1 MNFNIHFLFLD
12 FETVCLK
19 NFPQN
24 FVLSCRIKQTRMPGP
39 RDYLE
44 SDIKRLFAFS
54 GNKCS
59 KPGCSR
65 PVIAEDGITVV
76 GKICHIEAASE
87 KGPRYNEDMS
97 DDDRRSYDNL
107 ILLCDEHHSIIDNK
121 RNELKFTKE
130 TILDWKNQHIKS
142 NEENQIVVS
151 DEIVKNALNVLEK
164 SISNIESRTQK
175 ILEKVEKIQG
185 HVAPPYLG
193 DFNQI
198 QKLVEDYKNEIA
210 SGKQNDFRELYEKIR
225 HYSTNI
231 DEIKQDLS
239 GKLSDGDFNEDIDW
253 ALELKEEYAKKI
265 LKNDASLT
273 QQKIHAFLLAKLQ
286 MAFRRHVLS
295 AIRNGESKD
304 KIRHLIDNEVISVVG
319 NYLGDENVLN
329 LYDDDLNGMLYF
341 LTGNCHLKWA

>member
-1 MNFNIHFLFLD
+1 
-12 FETVCLK
+12 
-19 NFPQN
+19 
-24 FVLSCRIKQTRMPGP
+24 MPGP

-54 GNKCS
+54 GNRCS

-65 PVIAEDGITVV
+65 PVIAEDDVTVV

-97 DDDRRSYDNL
+97 DDERRSYDNL

-121 RNELKFTKE
+121 RNEHRFTKE
-130 TILDWKNQHIKS
+130 TILDWKNKHIES
-142 NEENQIVVS
+142 NETSEIVVS
-151 DEIVKNALNVLEK
+151 EGIVKNALNALEK
-164 SISNIESRTQK
+164 SIGNIESNTQK

-185 HVAPPYLG
+185 HGTAPYLS

-198 QKLVEDYKNEIA
+198 QKLVEDYKKEVT
-210 SGKQNDFRELYEKIR
+210 SGKQHDFKELYEKIR

-239 GKLSDGDFNEDIDW
+239 GKLSDGGFNEDIDW

-265 LKNDASLT
+265 LKNDVSLT

-304 KIRHLIDNEVISVVG
+304 KIRHLVDDEVISKVG
-319 NYLGDENVLN
+319 TYLGNENVLN
-329 LYDDDLNGMLYF
+329 LYEDDLNGMLYF
-341 LTGNCHLKWA
+341 LTGNCHLKWT